1 MIAWFARNGV
11 AANLLMISILVAG
24 LLILNT
30 KIPLEVFPT
39 TEARTI
45 SVSVSLRG
53 ATPEDTEKGIAI
65 LVEEAVQDLEG
76 IKQLRSRSSE
86 GSASI
91 TIEMENNADSQ
102 KLLNDVKSRVDA
114 INNFPGSAEKPVVRL
129 AQRTREVISVVVA
142 GPQSEK
148 EIRQLAETVRDDILR
163 LDGVTQV
170 QLDSVRPYEIT
181 IEVNQ
186 DILRQ
191 YNISLSQ
198 ISQAINNSS
207 RDLSSG
213 NIKTSGGDVL
223 IRSSGQA
230 YRQDEYENI
239 VILTQDDGSLI
250 RLKDIAKVKD
260 GFEDS
265 DFSSRFNGKN
275 AAFIDVFRIGNQ
287 SAIEI
292 ADKVKAYLDNKS
304 ATMPHGVD
312 LTYWRDRSVIVKNR
326 LATLTGNAIQGGILV
341 LALLTLFLRPA
352 IAFWVFIGI
361 PVSFMGAFFLMPL
374 MGVTL
379 NIFSLFAFIL
389 ALGIV
394 VDDAIVT
401 GESIYA
407 HMRHSDNGLQAA
419 IKGTQ
424 EVTVPVTFGIL
435 TTIAAFMPLAFIEG
449 RRGDLFAQIPVVVI
463 PILLFS
469 LIESKLV
476 LPSHLKHLRLRKD
489 KTEPSGFS
497 KFQQRFADGF
507 ENAII
512 KYYRPILDIT
522 LRNKA
527 TTLFSFIGVL
537 AIVIS
542 LIMSGWTRFTFFPR
556 VESETAVASLSMPAG
571 TPYEVTDHYI
581 SKMTDAAFTLKK
593 KYYEQEGV
601 DLILDINATIGS
613 SGRSQGSHL
622 GRVMFQTVPPEQRD
636 LKIGSSQLVREWRQL
651 IGEVP
656 GAQSLTYRAEIG
668 RTSDPIDIQ
677 FAGNDFKA
685 LGEISEKV
693 KEQLAKYPAL
703 FDITDSLSNGKE
715 ELQIEL
721 NEQAYALGLT
731 RSEVL
736 SQIRAAYFGIQV
748 QRIQRGRDDVRVML
762 KLPKDERRSIA
773 GLEDMR
779 IVTPQQ
785 QSVPL
790 SQIAT
795 LSPDTSPTAINRIDR
810 FRTMTVN
817 ADAVKSEANMTL
829 INQELREFADELLVQ
844 YPGVTYE
851 LEGEARE
858 QRESFGS
865 MFIGLL
871 VMLFVIYGLLAI
883 PFQSYL
889 QPLIVMSVIP
899 FGIIGAIGG
908 HWLMGMDLTILSL
921 MGMMALV
928 GVVINDSL
936 VLVDYINKHYRS
948 GQATLMEAVLNAG
961 VARFRPVMLTSLTT
975 FIGLMPLLFEKST
988 QAQFLIPMAVSLAFG
1003 IIFATFITL
1012 ILVPI
1017 NYVLVEKARLAY
1029 MRFINN

>member
-11 AANLLMISILVAG
+11 AANLLMVSILISG

-39 TEARTI
+39 LEARTI

-76 IKQLRSRSSE
+76 IKQLRSRSTE

-91 TIEMENNADSQ
+91 SIELDNGADAQ

-129 AQRTREVISVVVA
+129 AQRTQEVISVVVA
-142 GPQSEK
+142 GVQSEK

-163 LDGVTQV
+163 IDGVTQV

-191 YNISLSQ
+191 YNISLNQ

-239 VILTQDDGSLI
+239 VILTQNDGSLI

-275 AAFIDVFRIGNQ
+275 AAFIEVYRIGDQ

-292 ADKVKAYLDNKS
+292 ADKVKAYLEVKTP
-304 ATMPHGVD
+304 TMPQGTE

-389 ALGIV
+389 VLGIV

-401 GESIYA
+401 GENIYA
-407 HMRHSDNGLQAA
+407 HMRNSDNGLQAA

-435 TTIAAFMPLAFIEG
+435 TTVAAFMPLAFIEG
-449 RRGDLFAQIPVVVI
+449 RRGDLFAQIPIVVI

-489 KTEPSGFS
+489 KKESNGFS
-497 KFQQRFADGF
+497 KFQQKFADGF

-512 KYYRPILDIT
+512 KYYRPVLDIT

-527 TTLFSFIGVL
+527 TTLLSFIGVL
-537 AIVIS
+537 AVVIS
-542 LIMSGWTRFTFFPR
+542 LVMSGWTRFTFFPR
-556 VESETAVASLSMPAG
+556 VESETATASLSMPAG
-571 TPYEVTDHYI
+571 TPFEVTDHYI
-581 SKMTDAAFTLKK
+581 TKMTDAAFALKK

-622 GRVMFQTVPPEQRD
+622 GRVRFQTVPPEQRD
-636 LKIGSSQLVREWRQL
+636 LKIGSSQLVREWRAL

-677 FAGNDFKA
+677 FAGNDFKT

-693 KEQLAKYPAL
+693 KEKLGEYPAL
-703 FDITDSLSNGKE
+703 FDISDSLSDGKE

-762 KLPKDERRSIA
+762 KLPKTERRSIA
-773 GLEDMR
+773 GLEDLR
-779 IVTPQQ
+779 ILTPTK

-790 SQIAT
+790 SQIAS
-795 LSPDTSPTAINRIDR
+795 LSPGNSPTAINRIDR

-829 INQELREFADELLVQ
+829 INQELREFIDEILVQ
-844 YPGVTYE
+844 YPGVSYE

-889 QPLIVMSVIP
+889 QPIIVMSVIP
-899 FGIIGAIGG
+899 FGVIGAIGG

-936 VLVDYINKHYRS
+936 VLVDYINQRYRNGPMS
-948 GQATLMEAVLNAG
+948 LMDAVLTAG

-1017 NYVLVEKARLAY
+1017 NYVLVEKTRLAY
-1029 MRFINN
+1029 TRFVNS

>member
-1 MIAWFARNGV
+1 MIAWFAKNGV
-11 AANLLMISILVAG
+11 GANLLMISILVCG
-24 LLILNT
+24 FLIVKT
-30 KIPLEVFPT
+30 QIPLEVFPT
-39 TEARTI
+39 TQARTI
-45 SVSVSLRG
+45 SISVSLRG

-65 LVEEAVQDLEG
+65 LVEEAVQDLDG
-76 IKQLRSRSSE
+76 IKQLTSRSSE
-86 GSASI
+86 GSASVR
-91 TIEMENNADSQ
+91 IEMDNGADAQ
-102 KLLNDVKSRVDA
+102 KLPNEVKSRVDA
-114 INNFPGSAEKPVVRL
+114 INNFPGSAEKPVVNL

-148 EIRQLAETVRDDILR
+148 EIRQLAEVVRDDILR
-163 LDGVTQV
+163 LNGVTQV

-230 YRQDEYENI
+230 YRQDEYDNI
-239 VILTQDDGSLI
+239 VILTQNDGSLI

-260 GFEDS
+260 GFSDS
-265 DFSSRFNGKN
+265 EFSSRFNKKN
-275 AAFIDVFRIGNQ
+275 AAFIDVYRIGNQ

-292 ADKVKAYLDNKS
+292 ADKVKDYLDTKS
-304 ATMPHGVD
+304 ASMPHGVD
-312 LTYWRDRSVIVKNR
+312 LSYWRDRSVIVKNR
-326 LATLTGNAIQGGILV
+326 LSTLTTNAIQGGILV

-389 ALGIV
+389 VLGIV

-401 GESIYA
+401 GENIYA
-407 HMRHSDNGLQAA
+407 HMRDSENGLDAA

-424 EVTVPVTFGIL
+424 EVSVPVTFGIL
-435 TTIAAFMPLAFIEG
+435 TTVAAFMPLAFIEG
-449 RRGDLFAQIPVVVI
+449 RRGDIFAQIPIVVI

-489 KTEPSGFS
+489 KTKKGGFS
-497 KFQQRFADGF
+497 QFQQRFADGF
-507 ENAII
+507 ELAII
-512 KYYRPILDIT
+512 KYYRPILALS
-522 LRNKA
+522 LRNKR
-527 TTLFSFIGVL
+527 TTLVSFIGVL
-537 AIVIS
+537 AVIIS
-542 LIMSGWTRFTFFPR
+542 LVVSGWMRFTFFPR
-556 VESETAVASLSMPAG
+556 VESETAIASLSMPAG
-571 TPYEVTDHYI
+571 TPYSVTDHYI
-581 SKMTDAAFTLKK
+581 TKMTDAAFTLKK
-593 KYYEQEGV
+593 KYYEREGI
-601 DLILDINATIGS
+601 DLILDINSTVGS

-636 LKIGSSQLVREWRQL
+636 LKIGSSQLVRQWRAL

-677 FAGNDFKA
+677 FAGNDFKHLA
-685 LGEISEKV
+685 EISDKV
-693 KEQLAKYPAL
+693 KKQLALYPAL
-703 FDITDSLSNGKE
+703 FDISDSLSNGKE

-731 RSEVL
+731 RSDVL

-762 KLPKDERRSIA
+762 KLPRQERQSIA
-773 GLEDMR
+773 GLQDLR
-779 IVTPQQ
+779 IVTPQK

-790 SQIAT
+790 SQLAT
-795 LSPDTSPTAINRIDR
+795 LTPDKSPTSIVRIDR
-810 FRTMTVN
+810 YRTMSIT
-817 ADAVKSEANMTL
+817 ADAVKSQANMSVIQTQL
-829 INQELREFADELLVQ
+829 RVFINELLVQ
-844 YPGVTYE
+844 YPGVSYKF
-851 LEGEARE
+851 EGEARE
-858 QRESFGS
+858 QRESFSS
-865 MFIGLL
+865 MTIGLL

-889 QPLIVMSVIP
+889 QPIIVMSVIP

-908 HWLMGMDLTILSL
+908 HWIMGMNLTILSI

-936 VLVDYINKHYRS
+936 VLVDYINKQYRQGPMS
-948 GQATLMEAVLNAG
+948 LMDAVLNAG

-1017 NYVLVEKARLAY
+1017 NYVMVENIRLGY
-1029 MRFINN
+1029 QRFVNS

>member
-1 MIAWFARNGV
+1 MIAWFAKNGV
-11 AANLLMISILVAG
+11 AANLLMASILISG

-76 IKQLRSRSSE
+76 IKQLRSRSTE
-86 GSASI
+86 GRASV
-91 TIEMENNADSQ
+91 TIEMDNNADAQ
-102 KLLNDVKSRVDA
+102 KLLNDVKGRVDA

-142 GPQSEK
+142 GPQSEQ
-148 EIRQLAETVRDDILR
+148 EIRQLAENVRDDILN

-186 DILRQ
+186 DVLRQ
-191 YNISLSQ
+191 YGISLSQ
-198 ISQAINNSS
+198 ISQAINASS

-239 VILTQDDGSLI
+239 IILTQNDGSLI
-250 RLKDIAKVKD
+250 RLKDIARVKD

-275 AAFIDVFRIGNQ
+275 AAFIDVYRIGDQ

-292 ADKVKAYLDNKS
+292 AGKVKAYLEQKRF
-304 ATMPHGVD
+304 TMPKNVD

-361 PVSFMGAFFLMPL
+361 PVSFMGAFFLMPI

-389 ALGIV
+389 VLGIV

-401 GESIYA
+401 GENIYA
-407 HMRHSDNGLQAA
+407 HMRHSENGLQAA

-435 TTIAAFMPLAFIEG
+435 TTVAAFMPLAFIEG
-449 RRGDLFAQIPVVVI
+449 RRGDIFAQIPIVVI

-469 LIESKLV
+469 LIESKFV

-489 KTEPSGFS
+489 KVETNAFS
-497 KFQQRFADGF
+497 RFQQRFADGF
-507 ENAII
+507 EQAII
-512 KYYRPILDIT
+512 KYYRPILNLS

-527 TTLFSFIGVL
+527 TTLISFIGVL
-537 AIVIS
+537 VVIIN
-542 LIMSGWTRFTFFPR
+542 LISSGWMRFTFFPR

-571 TPYEVTDHYI
+571 TPYDVTDHYI
-581 SKMTDAAFTLKK
+581 SKMTDAAFTLKQ

-601 DLILDINATIGS
+601 DLILDINATTGG

-636 LKIGSSQLVREWRQL
+636 LKIGSSQLVREWREL

-677 FAGNDFKA
+677 FAGNDFEELA
-685 LGEISEKV
+685 EIADNV

-703 FDITDSLSNGKE
+703 FDITDSMSNGKE

-721 NEQAYALGLT
+721 NEQAHALGLT
-731 RSEVL
+731 RNDML

-762 KLPKDERRSIA
+762 KLPKTERRSIA
-773 GLEDMR
+773 GLEDLR
-779 IVTPQQ
+779 ILTPQK

-790 SQIAT
+790 SQLAT
-795 LSPDTSPTAINRIDR
+795 LTPDTSPTAIHRIDR

-817 ADAVKSEANMTL
+817 ADAIKSQANMTV
-829 INQELREFADELLVQ
+829 INAELKAFIDELLVQ
-844 YPGVTYE
+844 YPGVNYE
-851 LEGEARE
+851 FEGEARE

-865 MFIGLL
+865 MTIGLL

-889 QPLIVMSVIP
+889 QPIIVMSVIP

-936 VLVDYINKHYRS
+936 VLVDYINKRYRE
-948 GQATLMEAVLNAG
+948 GTATLMDAVLNAG

-1017 NYVLVEKARLAY
+1017 NYVLIEKMRLGY
-1029 MRFINN
+1029 QRFVHS

>member
-1 MIAWFARNGV
+1 MIAWFAKNGV
-11 AANLLMISILVAG
+11 AANLLMISILISG
-24 LLILNT
+24 FLILKT
-30 KIPLEVFPT
+30 QIPLEVFPT
-39 TEARTI
+39 TEARSI
-45 SVSVSLRG
+45 SISVSLRG

-65 LVEEAVQDLEG
+65 LVEEAVQDLDG
-76 IKQLRSRSSE
+76 IKQLTSRSSE
-86 GSASI
+86 GSASVRV
-91 TIEMENNADSQ
+91 EMDNGANAQ
-102 KLLNDVKSRVDA
+102 KLLNEVKSRVDA
-114 INNFPGSAEKPVVRL
+114 INNFPGGAEKPVVRL
-129 AQRTREVISVVVA
+129 AQRTREVISVVVS

-148 EIRQLAETVRDDILR
+148 EIRQLAEGVRDDILR
-163 LDGVTQV
+163 LEGVTQV

-191 YNISLSQ
+191 YNISLAQ
-198 ISQAINNSS
+198 ISQAINSS
-207 RDLSSG
+207 SKDLSSG

-230 YRQDEYENI
+230 YRQDEYDNI
-239 VILTQDDGSLI
+239 IILTQNDGSLI

-260 GFEDS
+260 AFSDS
-265 DFSSRFNGKN
+265 EFSSRFNGKN
-275 AAFIDVFRIGNQ
+275 AAFIDVYRIGNQ
-287 SAIEI
+287 SAIDI
-292 ADKVKAYLDNKS
+292 ADKVKAYLDQKS
-304 ATMPHGVD
+304 PSMPQD
-312 LTYWRDRSVIVKNR
+312 AELSYWRDRSVIVKNR
-326 LATLTGNAIQGGILV
+326 LNTLTTNAIQGGILV

-389 ALGIV
+389 VLGIV

-401 GESIYA
+401 GENIYA
-407 HMRHSDNGLQAA
+407 HMRHSENGLQAA

-424 EVTVPVTFGIL
+424 EVSVPVTFGIL
-435 TTIAAFMPLAFIEG
+435 TTVAAFMPLAFIEG
-449 RRGDLFAQIPVVVI
+449 RRGEIFAQIPIVVI

-476 LPSHLKHLRLRKD
+476 LPSHLKHLSLRKD
-489 KTEPSGFS
+489 KSSTGGFS

-507 ENAII
+507 EQSII
-512 KYYRPILDIT
+512 KYYRPILAIS
-522 LRNKA
+522 LRNKR
-527 TTLFSFIGVL
+527 TTLVSFIGVL
-537 AIVIS
+537 TIIIS
-542 LIMSGWTRFTFFPR
+542 LIMSGWMRFTFFPR
-556 VESETAVASLSMPAG
+556 VESETAVASLAMPAG
-571 TPYEVTDHYI
+571 TPYSVTEHYI
-581 SKMTDAAFTLKK
+581 TKMTDAAFTLKK
-593 KYYEQEGV
+593 KYYEREGI
-601 DLILDINATIGS
+601 DLILDINATVGS
-613 SGRSQGSHL
+613 SGRSEASHL
-622 GRVMFQTVPPEQRD
+622 GRVMFQTVPPEQRE
-636 LKIGSSQLVREWRQL
+636 LKIGSSQLVREWRAL

-668 RTSDPIDIQ
+668 RTSDPVEIQ
-677 FAGNDFKA
+677 FAGNDFRHLA
-685 LGEISEKV
+685 EVSEKV
-693 KEQLAKYPAL
+693 KAQLALYPAL
-703 FDITDSLSNGKE
+703 FDISDSLSNGKE

-731 RSEVL
+731 RSDVL
-736 SQIRAAYFGIQV
+736 GQIRAAYFGLQV

-762 KLPKDERRSIA
+762 KLPKSQRQSIA
-773 GLEDMR
+773 GLEDLR
-779 IVTPQQ
+779 IVTPQK

-790 SQIAT
+790 SQLAT
-795 LSPDTSPTAINRIDR
+795 LTPSKSPTSINRIDR
-810 FRTMTVN
+810 YRTMSVS
-817 ADAVKSEANMTL
+817 ADAIKSQANMAAIQTD
-829 INQELREFADELLVQ
+829 LRLFIDELLVQ
-844 YPGVTYE
+844 YPGMTYKF
-851 LEGEARE
+851 EGEARE

-865 MFIGLL
+865 MTIGLF

-899 FGIIGAIGG
+899 FGIIGAVGG
-908 HWLMGMDLTILSL
+908 HWIMGMNLTILSL

-936 VLVDYINKHYRS
+936 VLVDYINKHYRHGKMS
-948 GQATLMEAVLNAG
+948 LMDAVLNAG
-961 VARFRPVMLTSLTT
+961 VARFRPVILTSLTT

-1003 IIFATFITL
+1003 IIFATLITL

-1017 NYVLVEKARLAY
+1017 NYVMVEKVRLAFQ
-1029 MRFINN
+1029 RFVNS